1 MLKQINKIIQKKI
14 EREVFLHEVTLDID
28 SEYFIQQ
35 IENKIS
41 EKNLNYRTNV
51 EGKMTTWNA
60 FVNDPNFVKVL
71 KFGLDALS
79 KHINYEHVYLAD
91 AWGIKIDKNDYTK
104 LHDHAS
110 SMYSGIL
117 YLNDVDQKLNFPE
130 LGMSVTPRKG
140 TFVSF
145 SAWLKHKADP
155 NQGETKYAIPFNLNP
170 VVHNSFKPD

>member
-14 EREVFLHEVTLDID
+14 EREMFLHEVTLDVD
-28 SEYFIQQ
+28 SDYFIQE
-35 IENKIS
+35 IEKKLA
-41 EKNLNYRTNV
+41 EKNLSYRTNV

-60 FVNDPNFVKVL
+60 FVDNPNFIQVL
-71 KFGLDALS
+71 KCGLDALTN
-79 KHINYEHVYLAD
+79 HIEYEHVYLSN
-91 AWGIKIDKNDYTK
+91 AWGIRIDKNDYTK

-117 YLNDVDQKLNFPE
+117 YLNDVNQKLVFPE
-130 LGMSVTPRKG
+130 LNMSITPRKG

-170 VVHNSFKPD
+170 AQHKSFKPD